1 MIPIW
6 YMLIL
11 GLLLGFVPPR
21 LLLQPDCRYL
31 SFEDLWSRVLRRDPS
46 LKARRIRWWRL
57 PLLWIDPVRGYMVT
71 WLLLDGLRPVKK
83 ASSGMIYGE
92 IGLTAVML
100 LTVLKVQT
108 GHRRQERE
116 SIAPVLFLGGMLVAF
131 LPWTVWAPAFVLG
144 VATAIAMN
152 GFTAGFMFA
161 AFAVI
166 GAGYI
171 YISSLFNL
179 ATALLLLVSPI
190 LFNWVRNTRFVAPVR
205 F

>member
-1 MIPIW
+1 
-6 YMLIL
+6 
-11 GLLLGFVPPR
+11 
-21 LLLQPDCRYL
+21 
-31 SFEDLWSRVLRRDPS
+31 
-46 LKARRIRWWRL
+46 
-57 PLLWIDPVRGYMVT
+57 
-71 WLLLDGLRPVKK
+71 
-83 ASSGMIYGE
+83 
-92 IGLTAVML
+92 
-100 LTVLKVQT
+100 
-108 GHRRQERE
+108 
-116 SIAPVLFLGGMLVAF
+116 
-131 LPWTVWAPAFVLG
+131 